1 MSISGRA
8 AVSFHRVKLPSSNY
22 CLEKSR
28 ELMAKEREIGER
40 DINAT
45 SISGLVINADGAGLT
60 PSERKSLPWF
70 VLDPRFKDL
79 NPEFGE
85 VVLSKF
91 SSKHSFWPKIF
102 RSWLYYY
109 DTSSK
114 IGQRVRKGLSANKS
128 SLGDRLI
135 GIDNI
140 FNVLSSKPNFHE
152 IAERILDGKI
162 SREDLHEIN
171 FSMDGVSGGAFS
183 NALLLGFAKYC
194 MNKPLKDSQ
203 LKILIEIL
211 CPQGSIH
218 ESVREFALVSLIY
231 GSRESSRE
239 SAGYL
244 KAKDLIDNNYHDPRV
259 YVRNWP
265 KISDYLGGDKT
276 RDHCINIVKQ
286 WHIFQSITLFF
297 KLIEEVVDRREHDHQ
312 FPQRREFWID
322 YFNKGLVTDAWV
334 ILGTKGNSE
343 AIRYQQSGDSDFAKL
358 IWGKL
363 SSAKNDQCVL
373 LMQIGNAKVVEW
385 SHSGAC
391 RVWRDT
397 DQNAPSMSLKRYE
410 GGDLRATIADEKRDR
425 IVHDKSGRWRTKI
438 IQRVNAYS
446 GLRRFV

>member
-28 ELMAKEREIGER
+28 ELMAKEREIGET
-40 DINAT
+40 DINAA
-45 SISGLVINADGAGLT
+45 SIARLVISERGQGLT
-60 PSERKSLPWF
+60 PRERRNLPWF
-70 VLDPRFKDL
+70 VLDARFEEF
-79 NPEFGE
+79 NPEFGQ
-85 VVLSKF
+85 VVLRNF
-91 SSKHSFWPKIF
+91 SGGSAFWSTLF
-102 RSWLYYY
+102 RAWLFHY
-109 DTSSK
+109 DPSSK
-114 IGQRVRKGLSANKS
+114 IGQSVRKSLSANKS
-128 SLGDRLI
+128 SLGDRLLE
-135 GIDNI
+135 IDST
-140 FNVLSSKPNFHE
+140 FNVLSSKPNLHE
-152 IAERILDGKI
+152 IAGLILDKGV
-162 SREDLHEIN
+162 SSDALQQIN
-171 FSMDGVSGGAFS
+171 FSTDGVSGGRFS
-183 NALLLGFAKYC
+183 SALLSSFAKYC
-194 MNKPLKDSQ
+194 MNRPLTEPQ
-203 LKILIEIL
+203 LMVLTEIL

-218 ESVREFALVSLIY
+218 ESIRDVALVSLIY
-231 GSRESSRE
+231 GTREASRESE
-239 SAGYL
+239 GYL
-244 KAKDLIDNNYHDPRV
+244 KAKELVDNNYHDPRV
-259 YVRNWP
+259 YSHKWP

-276 RDHCINIVKQ
+276 RDYCINIVKQ

-297 KLIEEVVDRREHDHQ
+297 KLIEEVVEGSEHDHQ

-358 IWGKL
+358 IWAKL

-397 DQNAPSMSLKRYE
+397 DPNAPSMSLKRYD
-410 GGDLRATIADEKRDR
+410 GGDLRAAIADEKRDR
-425 IVHDKSGRWRTKI
+425 IVHDKSGRWRTRI

>member
-1 MSISGRA
+1 MSISRRA
-8 AVSFHRVKLPSSNY
+8 AVSFHRVKLPSSNF
-22 CLEKSR
+22 CREKSR
-28 ELMAKEREIGER
+28 ELMAKEREIGEAE
-40 DINAT
+40 INPA
-45 SISGLVINADGAGLT
+45 SISRLVINADGAGLT

-70 VLDPRFKDL
+70 VLHPRFKEL

-85 VVLSKF
+85 VVLRKF

-102 RSWLYYY
+102 RSWIYYY

-128 SLGDRLI
+128 SLGDRLL
-135 GIDNI
+135 GIDSI

-152 IAERILDGKI
+152 IAERILDEKI
-162 SREDLHEIN
+162 SREELHEIN

-194 MNKPLKDSQ
+194 INKPLTDSQ
-203 LKILIEIL
+203 LKVLIEIL
-211 CPQGSIH
+211 CPQGSVH

-231 GSRESSRE
+231 GSRELSRE

-259 YVRNWP
+259 NVRNWP
-265 KISDYLGGDKT
+265 KISDHLGGDKT
-276 RDHCINIVKQ
+276 RDHCINTVKQ

-297 KLIEEVVDRREHDHQ
+297 KLIEEVVEGSEHDHQ

-334 ILGTKGNSE
+334 ILGTKGNAE

-363 SSAKNDQCVL
+363 SAAKNDQCVL

-397 DQNAPSMSLKRYE
+397 DPNAPPMSVKRYD
-410 GGDLRATIADEKRDR
+410 GGDLRAAIADEKRDR
-425 IVHDKSGRWRTKI
+425 IVHDKSGRWRARI

>member
-8 AVSFHRVKLPSSNY
+8 AVSFHRVKLPSFNF
-22 CLEKSR
+22 CVEKSR
-28 ELMAKEREIGER
+28 ELMAKERETGER
-40 DINAT
+40 DLNAA
-45 SISGLVINADGAGLT
+45 SISRLVITQGGEGLT

-70 VLDPRFKDL
+70 VLDPRFEEF

-85 VVLSKF
+85 VVLRTF
-91 SSKHSFWPKIF
+91 SSKHSFWPKMF
-102 RSWLYYY
+102 RAWLLHY

-114 IGQRVRKGLSANKS
+114 IGQSVRKSLSANKS

-135 GIDNI
+135 DIDST
-140 FNVLSSKPNFHE
+140 FNVLSSKPKLYE
-152 IAERILDGKI
+152 IAGLVLDEKI
-162 SREDLHEIN
+162 SREELHEIN

-194 MNKPLKDSQ
+194 MNKPLTDSQ
-203 LKILIEIL
+203 LKVLIEIL

-259 YVRNWP
+259 NVRNWP
-265 KISDYLGGDKT
+265 KISDHLGGDKT
-276 RDHCINIVKQ
+276 RDHCINTVKQ

-297 KLIEEVVDRREHDHQ
+297 KLIEEVVEGTEHDHQ

-322 YFNKGLVTDAWV
+322 YFNKGLVTEAWV

-343 AIRYQQSGDSDFAKL
+343 ALRYQQSGDSDFAKL
-358 IWGKL
+358 IWAKL

-391 RVWRDT
+391 RVWRND
-397 DQNAPSMSLKRYE
+397 DPNAPSMLRKRYD
-410 GGDLRATIADEKRDR
+410 GGDLRATVADEKRDR
-425 IVHDKSGRWRTKI
+425 IVHDKSGRWRARI